1 MKFAHISDTHLG
13 QRQYHLPIR
22 EQDIYDALKQAV
34 KKSIEEKVDFVIFSG
49 DIFDRSNP
57 PNDAVLLM
65 MQQLM
70 LLKEKGI
77 QSYFILGDHDQPKVE
92 QNPIHWLYK
101 MTGFAHHLDYQEDGP
116 TKLNDVLLIGF
127 DHHSAGKDTEE
138 LMEKFNEIDLIAK
151 EHVGHKILVLHQPL
165 TEVHYHAAKD
175 SGLSANDLPK
185 NFTYYAIGDIHKN
198 YEKKYEFLGGPLIY
212 PGSIEISSTEP
223 IKESSKGFYIVDI
236 SSEEAIPKWIE
247 LDLRPRFEIETDAKE
262 LHNVIVE
269 LISKIDNTQKPL
281 VSLNIKYHDWDEIKS
296 EIGLLKEHVLDYSI
310 NMQKDEKQYPLSLNE
325 SGNIDEEFRRLATK
339 NVGEELAMLAFE
351 KIYPALNENKQEIKQ
366 VIIKNFEDYKKEKQ
380 E

>member
-13 QRQYHLPIR
+13 QYRSIKEREEDSYNAFRQTI
-22 EQDIYDALKQAV
+22 E
-34 KKSIEEKVDFVIFSG
+34 KSIEEKVDFVIFSG

-127 DHHSAGKDTEE
+127 DHRSAGKDTEE

-366 VIIKNFEDYKKEKQ
+366 VIIKNFEDYKKGKQ
-380 E
+380 V

>member
-13 QRQYHLPIR
+13 QYRSIKEREEDSYKAFRQTI
-22 EQDIYDALKQAV
+22 E
-34 KKSIEEKVDFVIFSG
+34 KSIEEKVDFVIFSG
-49 DIFDRSNP
+49 DIFDKSNP
-57 PNDAVLLM
+57 PNNAVLLM

-101 MTGFAHHLDYQEDGP
+101 MTGFAHHLDYQDEGP
-116 TKLNDVLLIGF
+116 VKFKDVLLIGF
-127 DHHSAGKDTEE
+127 DYHSAGKDTEE
-138 LMEKFNEIDLIAK
+138 LIEKFNEIDLIAK

-175 SGLSANDLPK
+175 SGLSVNDLPK

-198 YEKKYEFLGGPLIY
+198 YEKKYEFLGGPLVY

-223 IKESSKGFYIVDI
+223 IKESPKGFYIIDI
-236 SSEEAIPKWIE
+236 STDKAILKWIE
-247 LDLRPRFEIETDAKE
+247 LDLRPRFEIETDSKE
-262 LHNVIVE
+262 LHNSITK
-269 LISKIDNTQKPL
+269 LISKIDDTRKPL
-281 VSLNIKYHDWDEIKS
+281 VRLNIKYQNWDEIRS
-296 EIGLLKEHVLDYSI
+296 EIGLLKEHVLYISI
-310 NMQKDEKQYPLSLNE
+310 NRIKDDKQYPLSLNE
-325 SGNIDEEFRRLATK
+325 SGNMDEEFRRLATK
-339 NVGEELAMLAFE
+339 NVGEKLAILAFD
-351 KIYPALNENKQEIKQ
+351 KIYPALNEDKKEVKQI
-366 VIIKNFEDYKKEKQ
+366 IIKNFEDYKKEKQ

>member
-13 QRQYHLPIR
+13 QYRSIKEREEDSYNAFRQTI
-22 EQDIYDALKQAV
+22 E
-34 KKSIEEKVDFVIFSG
+34 KSIEEKVDFVIFSG
-49 DIFDRSNP
+49 DIFDRSNH

-101 MTGFAHHLDYQEDGP
+101 MTGFARHLDYQEDGP

-127 DHHSAGKDTEE
+127 DHRSAGKDTEE

-262 LHNVIVE
+262 L
-269 LISKIDNTQKPL
+269 
-281 VSLNIKYHDWDEIKS
+281 
-296 EIGLLKEHVLDYSI
+296 
-310 NMQKDEKQYPLSLNE
+310 QYPNVF
-325 SGNIDEEFRRLATK
+325 GN
-339 NVGEELAMLAFE
+339 
-351 KIYPALNENKQEIKQ
+351 
-366 VIIKNFEDYKKEKQ
+366 
-380 E
+380 

>member
-1 MKFAHISDTHLG
+1 
-13 QRQYHLPIR
+13 
-22 EQDIYDALKQAV
+22 
-34 KKSIEEKVDFVIFSG
+34 
-49 DIFDRSNP
+49 
-57 PNDAVLLM
+57 
-65 MQQLM
+65 
-70 LLKEKGI
+70 
-77 QSYFILGDHDQPKVE
+77 
-92 QNPIHWLYK
+92 
-101 MTGFAHHLDYQEDGP
+101 
-116 TKLNDVLLIGF
+116 
-127 DHHSAGKDTEE
+127 
-138 LMEKFNEIDLIAK
+138 MEKFNEIDLIAK

-366 VIIKNFEDYKKEKQ
+366 VIIKNFEDYKKGKQ
-380 E
+380 V

>member
-1 MKFAHISDTHLG
+1 MKFSHISDTHLG
-13 QRQYHLPIR
+13 QYRSIKEREEDSYNAFRQTI
-22 EQDIYDALKQAV
+22 E
-34 KKSIEEKVDFVIFSG
+34 KSIEEKVDFVIFSG

-101 MTGFAHHLDYQEDGP
+101 MTGFAHHLDDQEDVP
-116 TKLNDVLLIGF
+116 TKFNDVLLIGF
-127 DHHSAGKDTEE
+127 DHRSAGKDTEE

-247 LDLRPRFEIETDAKE
+247 LDLRPGFEIETDAKE

>member
-13 QRQYHLPIR
+13 QYRSIKEREEDSYNAFRQTI
-22 EQDIYDALKQAV
+22 E
-34 KKSIEEKVDFVIFSG
+34 KSIEEKVDFVIFSG

-92 QNPIHWLYK
+92 QNPIHWLYSSLTK
-101 MTGFAHHLDYQEDGP
+101 VSHHLGDGKP
-116 TKLNDVLLIGF
+116 VYFKNVLLVGF
-127 DHHSAGKDTEE
+127 DHHNDGHDIEMLQEE
-138 LMEKFNEIDLIAK
+138 FKKIDLVAK
-151 EHVGHKILVLHQPL
+151 EHDGHKIIVLHQ
-165 TEVHYHAAKD
+165 
-175 SGLSANDLPK
+175 GLNEAHEYAGQLYANDLPK
-185 NFTYYAIGDIHKN
+185 NFTYYAIGDIHEKFGP
-198 YEKKYEFLGGPLIY
+198 KKYEFLGGPLAY
-212 PGSIEISSTEP
+212 PGSTEISSTEP
-223 IKESSKGFYIVDI
+223 IKETKKGFFEVDI
-236 SSEEAIPKWIE
+236 SSAEAIPKWIE

-366 VIIKNFEDYKKEKQ
+366 VIIKNFEDYKKEK
-380 E
+380 